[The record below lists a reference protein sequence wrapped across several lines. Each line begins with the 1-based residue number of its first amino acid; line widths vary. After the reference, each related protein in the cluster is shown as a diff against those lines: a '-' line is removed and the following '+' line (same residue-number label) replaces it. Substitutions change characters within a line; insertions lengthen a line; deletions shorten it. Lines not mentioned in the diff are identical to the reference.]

1 MTVLEWAK
9 ADAASLS
16 ILLLVG
22 VNVLDVA
29 FKTAPMQEFAAIH
42 ARGLLA

>member
-1 MTVLEWAK
+1 
-9 ADAASLS
+9 
-16 ILLLVG
+16 

-29 FKTAPMQEFAAIH
+29 FKTAPMQEFAAIY